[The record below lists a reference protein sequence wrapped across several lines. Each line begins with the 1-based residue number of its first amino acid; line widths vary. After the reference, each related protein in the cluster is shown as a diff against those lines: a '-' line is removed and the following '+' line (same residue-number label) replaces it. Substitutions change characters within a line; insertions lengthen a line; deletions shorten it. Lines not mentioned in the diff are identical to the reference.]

1 MALWVIMVLQALS
14 LYCLSTTNIK
24 KNSTA
29 TTSSRVLQ
37 EQTKEDNGGLFQAIS
52 SLCSSDCHM
61 IDQEK
66 FKLDSQLC
74 LSGYTFKYFFK
85 NICCHIVNLG
95 HMIKKINFSIYS
107 IIQIVL
113 RWNAF

>member
-66 FKLDSQLC
+66 FKLDSH
-74 LSGYTFKYFFK
+74 TFKYFFK